1 MSRLRTIKNASDL
14 IKNHPLI
21 FKQEELIKGK
31 KINFYLEI
39 GCGKGRFIVKQANNN
54 HDNVYIGVDKSSTII
69 YKAIKKIE
77 KQNLVLTNLHFI
89 NCDIKKIVDIF
100 KHKIFTKIFINF
112 CDPWPKKRHE
122 KRRLTSLPFLLLYK
136 KILKKK
142 GLVEFKTDNDLLY
155 SFTLNVLQKNKFKIV
170 YFTDNLYKNLN
181 NKFNHDNV
189 STEYE
194 EKFIKKNKNINKI
207 IWHY

>member
-21 FKQEELIKGK
+21 FKQEELIKRK

-39 GCGKGRFIVKQANNN
+39 GCGKGHFIVKQANNN

-77 KQNLVLTNLHFI
+77 KQNLVLANLHFI

-181 NKFNHDNV
+181 NKFNRDNV